1 MAEGRPARP
10 HPVAFV
16 AVSVLLVLSGIVL
29 SRSGGP
35 TEEAGGEA
43 PLVAGPSPQV
53 ARRVAGETGRLH
65 AQVELA
71 ARRFLIPYSRFE
83 VGDIDARVRREL
95 RATATPEFAAA
106 LLAVPPRPSAG
117 SDFPPPARAQSFEI
131 NLSQSTA
138 FHAFVDISARRGV
151 VPEHLSFEFE
161 YEDGGWRASG
171 VTE

>member
-1 MAEGRPARP
+1 MAEGRTAKP

-16 AVSVLLVLSGIVL
+16 AVSALLVLSGVFF
-29 SRSGGP
+29 SRSELGR
-35 TEEAGGEA
+35 EAGREPPSGA
-43 PLVAGPSPQV
+43 DPPAGVAQ
-53 ARRVAGETGRLH
+53 RVAGETARLH

-71 ARRFLIPYSRFE
+71 ARRFLAPYFRYE

-106 LLAVPPRPSAG
+106 LLAVPPRAPAWG
-117 SDFPPPARAQSFEI
+117 GFPPLARAQSFEI

-138 FHAFVDISARRGV
+138 FHAFVDIAARRGAA
-151 VPEHLSFEFE
+151 PEHLSFEFE